1 MRKILRLLAALFA
14 VAACAVA
21 SALAQT
27 YPSRPIRLVVPF
39 AAGGPADFLGRVI
52 GQKLGEALGQQIVV
66 DNRPGANTILGAQA
80 VARADPDGYTLL
92 MAIDGTLV
100 MNPFLYGKLP
110 YDAVKDFEP
119 ISLIALVPSA
129 FVANNAV
136 PAKTLPELVAQEKA
150 KPGTYLIGSSTP
162 TTQVGIELLNMLA
175 GIKFGI
181 VPYKGGSTQVTGL
194 LGGEIPIGVES
205 FNVALPL
212 YRAGQLKVLA
222 VMTPA
227 RMTLAPEI
235 TPIAEIYPDYNLG
248 IWQSIVAPAGTPRE
262 VIDKLGAAIK
272 VVLSDRELRQ
282 KILNAGIEP
291 AFSNSPQEFAAFV
304 RAQAEMRS
312 KVIRAIG
319 LNLTKTGRVGLA
331 KQPVAFDPRMRRNWP
346 PDFEKRS
353 HCGQTVERPIAE
365 SLKMDVHQSRGVCRR
380 SGGK

>member
-1 MRKILRLLAALFA
+1 MRLLRRLSLALLFAALG
-14 VAACAVA
+14 VTAAA
-21 SALAQT
+21 AQT

-39 AAGGPADFLGRVI
+39 AAGGPADFLGRVL

-100 MNPFLYGKLP
+100 MNPFLYSKLP
-110 YDAVKDFEP
+110 YDASKDFEP
-119 ISLIALVPSA
+119 ISLIAFVPSA
-129 FVANNAV
+129 FVANNGV
-136 PAKTLPELVAQEKA
+136 PARTLPELIEQEKA

-227 RMTLAPEI
+227 RLSLAPEI
-235 TPIAEIYPDYNLG
+235 TPIAEIYPGYDLG
-248 IWQSIVAPAGTPRE
+248 IWQSIVGPAGISHE
-262 VIDKLGAAIK
+262 VIGRLSAAIK
-272 VVLSDRELRQ
+272 AVLSDQELRQ

-304 RAQAEMRS
+304 RAQAETRS

-319 LNLTKTGRVGLA
+319 LKL
-331 KQPVAFDPRMRRNWP
+331 D
-346 PDFEKRS
+346 
-353 HCGQTVERPIAE
+353 
-365 SLKMDVHQSRGVCRR
+365 
-380 SGGK
+380 

>member
-1 MRKILRLLAALFA
+1 MRLLRRLSLALLFA
-14 VAACAVA
+14 APGVTAAA
-21 SALAQT
+21 AQT

-52 GQKLGEALGQQIVV
+52 GQKLGETLGQQMVI

-100 MNPFLYGKLP
+100 MNPFLYSKLP
-110 YDAVKDFEP
+110 YDALKDFEP
-119 ISLIALVPSA
+119 ISLIAFVPSA
-129 FVANNAV
+129 FVANNGV
-136 PAKTLPELVAQEKA
+136 PAKTLPELIAQEKA

-227 RMTLAPEI
+227 RLSLAPEI
-235 TPIAEIYPDYNLG
+235 TPIAEIYPGYDLG
-248 IWQSIVAPAGTPRE
+248 IWQSIVAPAGISRE
-262 VIDKLGAAIK
+262 AIGRLSAAIK
-272 VVLSDRELRQ
+272 AVLSEQELRQ
-282 KILNAGIEP
+282 RILNAGIEP

-304 RAQAEMRS
+304 RTQAETRS

-319 LNLTKTGRVGLA
+319 LKL
-331 KQPVAFDPRMRRNWP
+331 D
-346 PDFEKRS
+346 
-353 HCGQTVERPIAE
+353 
-365 SLKMDVHQSRGVCRR
+365 
-380 SGGK
+380 

>member
-1 MRKILRLLAALFA
+1 MRLLRRLSLAFLFA
-14 VAACAVA
+14 TLGATAAV
-21 SALAQT
+21 AQT
-27 YPSRPIRLVVPF
+27 YPARPIRLVVPF
-39 AAGGPADFLGRVI
+39 AAGGPADFLGRVL
-52 GQKLGEALGQQIVV
+52 GQKLGETLGQQIVV

-100 MNPFLYGKLP
+100 MNPFLYSKLP
-110 YDAVKDFEP
+110 YDASKDFEP
-119 ISLIALVPSA
+119 ISLIAFVPSA
-129 FVANNAV
+129 FVANNGV
-136 PAKTLPELVAQEKA
+136 PAKTLPELIAQEKA

-227 RMTLAPEI
+227 RLSLAPEI
-235 TPIAEIYPDYNLG
+235 TPIAEIYPGYDLG
-248 IWQSIVAPAGTPRE
+248 IWQSIVAPAGTSRE
-262 VIDKLGAAIK
+262 VIGRLSVAIK
-272 VVLSDRELRQ
+272 AVLSDQELRQ

-304 RAQAEMRS
+304 RAQAETRS

-319 LNLTKTGRVGLA
+319 LKL
-331 KQPVAFDPRMRRNWP
+331 D
-346 PDFEKRS
+346 
-353 HCGQTVERPIAE
+353 
-365 SLKMDVHQSRGVCRR
+365 
-380 SGGK
+380 

>member
-1 MRKILRLLAALFA
+1 MRLLRRLSLALLFA
-14 VAACAVA
+14 VPGVTAAA
-21 SALAQT
+21 AQT

-52 GQKLGEALGQQIVV
+52 GQKLGETLGQQMVI
-66 DNRPGANTILGAQA
+66 DNRPGANTILVAQA

-100 MNPFLYGKLP
+100 MNPFLYSKLP
-110 YDAVKDFEP
+110 YDALKDFEP
-119 ISLIALVPSA
+119 ISLIAFVPSA
-129 FVANNAV
+129 FVANNGV
-136 PAKTLPELVAQEKA
+136 PAKTLPELIAQEKA

-227 RMTLAPEI
+227 RLSLAPEI
-235 TPIAEIYPDYNLG
+235 TPIAEIYPGYDLG
-248 IWQSIVAPAGTPRE
+248 IWQSIVAPAGISRE
-262 VIDKLGAAIK
+262 VIGKLSAAIK
-272 VVLSDRELRQ
+272 AVLSEQELRQ

-304 RAQAEMRS
+304 RAQAETRS

-319 LNLTKTGRVGLA
+319 LKL
-331 KQPVAFDPRMRRNWP
+331 D
-346 PDFEKRS
+346 
-353 HCGQTVERPIAE
+353 
-365 SLKMDVHQSRGVCRR
+365 
-380 SGGK
+380 

>member
-1 MRKILRLLAALFA
+1 MRKILRLIAALFA
-14 VAACAVA
+14 VAACVVA

-272 VVLSDRELRQ
+272 VVLSDQELRQ

-319 LNLTKTGRVGLA
+319 LKL
-331 KQPVAFDPRMRRNWP
+331 D
-346 PDFEKRS
+346 
-353 HCGQTVERPIAE
+353 
-365 SLKMDVHQSRGVCRR
+365 
-380 SGGK
+380 

>member
-1 MRKILRLLAALFA
+1 MRLLRPLSLALLFA
-14 VAACAVA
+14 MLGMTAA
-21 SALAQT
+21 SAQN

-39 AAGGPADFLGRVI
+39 AAGGPADFLGRVLS
-52 GQKLGEALGQQIVV
+52 QKLGKTLGQQIVV

-100 MNPFLYGKLP
+100 MNPFLYSKLP
-110 YDAVKDFEP
+110 YDALKDFEP
-119 ISLIALVPSA
+119 ISLIAFVPSA
-129 FVANNAV
+129 FVANNGV
-136 PAKTLPELVAQEKA
+136 PAKTLPELIAQEKA

-227 RMTLAPEI
+227 RLSLAPEI
-235 TPIAEIYPDYNLG
+235 TPIGEIYPGYDLG
-248 IWQSIVAPAGTPRE
+248 IWQSIVAPAVTSRE
-262 VIDKLGAAIK
+262 IIGRLSAAIK
-272 VVLSDRELRQ
+272 AVLSDQELRQ

-304 RAQAEMRS
+304 RAQAETRS

-319 LNLTKTGRVGLA
+319 LKL
-331 KQPVAFDPRMRRNWP
+331 D
-346 PDFEKRS
+346 
-353 HCGQTVERPIAE
+353 
-365 SLKMDVHQSRGVCRR
+365 
-380 SGGK
+380 

>member
-1 MRKILRLLAALFA
+1 MRLLPRLSLALLFAALG
-14 VAACAVA
+14 VTAAA
-21 SALAQT
+21 AQT

-39 AAGGPADFLGRVI
+39 AAGGPADFLGRVL
-52 GQKLGEALGQQIVV
+52 GQKLGETLGQQIVV

-100 MNPFLYGKLP
+100 MNPFLYSKLP
-110 YDAVKDFEP
+110 YDASKDFEP
-119 ISLIALVPSA
+119 ISLIAFVPSA
-129 FVANNAV
+129 FVANNGV
-136 PAKTLPELVAQEKA
+136 PAKTLPELITQEKA

-194 LGGEIPIGVES
+194 LGGEILIGIES

-227 RMTLAPEI
+227 RLSLAPEI
-235 TPIAEIYPDYNLG
+235 TPIGEIYPGYDLG
-248 IWQSIVAPAGTPRE
+248 IWQSIVAPAGTSRE
-262 VIDKLGAAIK
+262 VIGRLSAAIK
-272 VVLSDRELRQ
+272 AVLSDQELRQ
-282 KILNAGIEP
+282 KILSAGIEP

-304 RAQAEMRS
+304 RAQAETRS

-319 LNLTKTGRVGLA
+319 LKL
-331 KQPVAFDPRMRRNWP
+331 D
-346 PDFEKRS
+346 
-353 HCGQTVERPIAE
+353 
-365 SLKMDVHQSRGVCRR
+365 
-380 SGGK
+380 

>member
-1 MRKILRLLAALFA
+1 MRLLRPLLLALLFA
-14 VAACAVA
+14 MLGVTAAA
-21 SALAQT
+21 AQT

-52 GQKLGEALGQQIVV
+52 GQKLGETLGQQIVV

-92 MAIDGTLV
+92 MAIDGTLA
-100 MNPFLYGKLP
+100 MNPFLYSKLP
-110 YDAVKDFEP
+110 YDALRDFEP
-119 ISLIALVPSA
+119 ISLIAFVPSA
-129 FVANNAV
+129 FVANNGV
-136 PAKTLPELVAQEKA
+136 PAKTLPELIAQEKA

-212 YRAGQLKVLA
+212 YRAGRLKVLA

-227 RMTLAPEI
+227 RLSLAPEI
-235 TPIAEIYPDYNLG
+235 TPIAEIYPGYDLG
-248 IWQSIVAPAGTPRE
+248 IWQSIVAPAGISRE
-262 VIDKLGAAIK
+262 VIGKLSAAIK
-272 VVLSDRELRQ
+272 AVLSEQELRQ

-304 RAQAEMRS
+304 RAQAETRS

-319 LNLTKTGRVGLA
+319 LKL
-331 KQPVAFDPRMRRNWP
+331 D
-346 PDFEKRS
+346 
-353 HCGQTVERPIAE
+353 
-365 SLKMDVHQSRGVCRR
+365 
-380 SGGK
+380 